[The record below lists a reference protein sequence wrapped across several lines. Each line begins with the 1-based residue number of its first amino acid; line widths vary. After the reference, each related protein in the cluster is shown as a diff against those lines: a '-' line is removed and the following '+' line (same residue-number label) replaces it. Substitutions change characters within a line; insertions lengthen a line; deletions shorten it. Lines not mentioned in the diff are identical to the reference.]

1 MYQNKDIEK
10 LEDLTELAFELIDG
24 QVFAKESSFPLS
36 DEQIAVLFSQNYTQE
51 WLLNTIPMAS
61 INHKRLISELQ
72 SLIYTQLAPIYCCY
86 GEGCE
91 VEVNRK
97 YISFRKPDITISV
110 YSNEKYKNN
119 LLTNPISVI
128 EVLSP
133 STQEKDL
140 NEKKE
145 EYFKIAS
152 LQEYILVSQDLPKIR
167 QFVRDNK
174 NEWTMKI
181 YDSKDQTCIM
191 TVGVKISLEKLYN
204 RIV

>member
-24 QVFAKESSFPLS
+24 QIFAKESSFPLS

-61 INHKRLISELQ
+61 INHSKLISRIQRLIFLEMSKE
-72 SLIYTQLAPIYCCY
+72 YECY
-86 GEGCE
+86 GEGFQ
-91 VEVNRK
+91 VAVSKK
-97 YISFRKPDITISV
+97 YLSFRKPDISISV
-110 YSNEKYKNN
+110 VKNEIFDGNS
-119 LLTNPISVI
+119 LLNPISVI

-133 STQEKDL
+133 STQEKDM

-191 TVGVKISLEKLYN
+191 TVGVKISLEELYN
-204 RIV
+204 GIV

>member
-24 QVFAKESSFPLS
+24 QIFAKESSFPLS

-61 INHKRLISELQ
+61 INHSKLISRIQRLIFLEMSKE
-72 SLIYTQLAPIYCCY
+72 YECY
-86 GEGCE
+86 GEGFQKKKKK
-91 VEVNRK
+91 K
-97 YISFRKPDITISV
+97 YLSFRKPDISISV
-110 YSNEKYKNN
+110 VKNEIFDGNS
-119 LLTNPISVI
+119 LLNPISVI

-133 STQEKDL
+133 STQEKDM

-191 TVGVKISLEKLYN
+191 TVGVKISLEELYN
-204 RIV
+204 GIV

>member
-24 QVFAKESSFPLS
+24 QIFAKESSFPLS

-61 INHKRLISELQ
+61 IKHSRLLAELQRLIQREISFDYRCYSEGLQ
-72 SLIYTQLAPIYCCY
+72 VAVSK
-86 GEGCE
+86 
-91 VEVNRK
+91 K
-97 YISFRKPDITISV
+97 YLSFRKPDISISV
-110 YSNEKYKNN
+110 VKNEIFDGNS
-119 LLTNPISVI
+119 LLNPISVI

-133 STQEKDL
+133 STQEKDM

-191 TVGVKISLEKLYN
+191 TVGVKISLEELYN
-204 RIV
+204 GIV